1 MSQNNAPIK
10 PIQPNLAPISNNN
23 MGGNVLCISNSKTDN
38 GLSKKILTPDLNN
51 PSINQAKKPGHRACD
66 SCRRRKTKCDGNKPS
81 CGRCI
86 RDNFKCEYCSGR
98 ARGRPPASKTKN
110 SSSADKKR
118 QYDENQKP
126 EYHMIPN
133 SNFIANLSGS
143 RVEPSYL
150 NGFLMNPNKDQNG
163 LNISCVNQ
171 IIPLQGSRDLNNITS
186 YGQSLQ
192 TYAEKNVNEGRN
204 VKIESK
210 IKKGIIP
217 RRSFSI
223 VGSQTDKNAIN
234 YGTGTNYQGYLE
246 RLGGYQQGALKGKA
260 APTSIYIPG
269 YLDNVTNALTLKPA
283 VFSAPMKLQD
293 GYNEYFSS
301 EMAQK
306 QQQQQQQQQNQNQL
320 RDMNVKVSFNYP
332 DEQMRSMFER
342 EQQNNAILRE
352 KRNDEY
358 SRKFN
363 GSTETDRSGALGNYY
378 NSVNRDENPPFL
390 SSESNNGY
398 YGAKTD
404 IFGVSDTLEQA
415 ANQFNHNL
423 KAIDALNQR
432 SNAHS
437 SDQLPGSSPYV
448 GQTNSN
454 IEEFQGDK
462 TNLNEFVIQNKSIE
476 ERGYLDAQK
485 HQNDNRVSDN
495 FQKGYISNGPNQ
507 KEDLSGNNRNS
518 MNFDME
524 NSTNIDLFM
533 SVLNNEE
540 SNTGNGSFSLNSD
553 IVSSVFGVDPTSPVE
568 NTGSIQG
575 NSDQNIK
582 SIQAQEEFMNN
593 QVSFFSEIEKSLS
606 QTDVASM
613 DRNASGLPKL
623 EITSVEDP
631 NRMGNSIGNNNIG
644 NRGISNAEFF
654 SSPLISQSGLILG
667 QSYNSS
673 DLSSGNMSSAYFNSL
688 THSPNSSARTS
699 NNHSQNSNQSFTT
712 NGSYSSHNLQGNIG
726 ENFDNLS
733 VPGMF
738 NKRVTEGNDS
748 PRKKQFVNNGGRDG
762 GINNKFQG
770 NRSFGNRVF
779 QISNSGINSP
789 VIGSPN
795 SSISV
800 RQDIYRSNTTDFD
813 KDLSNYNSGYF
824 SCH

>member
-10 PIQPNLAPISNNN
+10 PIQPNLAPINSNN
-23 MGGNVLCISNSKTDN
+23 MGGSVLCISNSKTNN
-38 GLSKKILTPDLNN
+38 GLSKKMLNPDLAN
-51 PSINQAKKPGHRACD
+51 PSVNPLKKPGHRACD

-118 QYDENQKP
+118 IHDESQIP

-133 SNFIANLSGS
+133 SNFISNLSGS
-143 RVEPSYL
+143 RAEPSYL
-150 NGFLMNPNKDQNG
+150 NGFLLSPNKDQNG
-163 LNISCVNQ
+163 LNIGCVNQ
-171 IIPLQGSRDLNNITS
+171 IVPLQSSRDLNNITS

-223 VGSQTDKNAIN
+223 VGSQPDKNAIN
-234 YGTGTNYQGYLE
+234 YGNGTNYQGYLD
-246 RLGGYQQGALKGKA
+246 RLVGYQQGALKGKA

-269 YLDNVTNALTLKPA
+269 YLDNITNALALKPA
-283 VFSAPMKLQD
+283 VFSAPMKLQE

-301 EMAQK
+301 EMGQK
-306 QQQQQQQQQNQNQL
+306 QQQQQNQV
-320 RDMNVKVSFNYP
+320 REMGIRVSFNYP

-352 KRNDEY
+352 KRSNEY
-358 SRKFN
+358 SRSFN
-363 GSTETDRSGALGNYY
+363 GSTEADRSGVLGNYY
-378 NSVNRDENPPFL
+378 NSANRDENPSFL

-398 YGAKTD
+398 HGTKND
-404 IFGVSDTLEQA
+404 IFGVSDTLEQNS
-415 ANQFNHNL
+415 NQYNHNL
-423 KAIDALNQR
+423 NASDALNQR

-437 SDQLPGSSPYV
+437 NDQLPGSSPYV
-448 GQTNSN
+448 GQTNSST
-454 IEEFQGDK
+454 EGFQGDK
-462 TNLNEFVIQNKSIE
+462 ADLSKFVIQNKSVE
-476 ERGYLDAQK
+476 DRGYLDTQK
-485 HQNDNRVSDN
+485 HQNDNHLPDN

-507 KEDLSGNNRNS
+507 KEDFSGNDRNS

-540 SNTGNGSFSLNSD
+540 SNTGHDSFSLNSD

-568 NTGSIQG
+568 NISSFQG
-575 NSDQNIK
+575 NSGQNIK

-606 QTDVASM
+606 QTNVTGM
-613 DRNASGLPKL
+613 GRNASGLPKL

-631 NRMGNSIGNNNIG
+631 SNMGNSIGNNNIG
-644 NRGISNAEFF
+644 SRGISNAEFF
-654 SSPLISQSGLILG
+654 SSPLITQSGLVLG

-673 DLSSGNMSSAYFNSL
+673 DLSSGNMESAYFNSL
-688 THSPNSSARTS
+688 THSPNSSVRTS

-712 NGSYSSHNLQGNIG
+712 NGSYSSHNLQSNTNK
-726 ENFDNLS
+726 NFDSLS
-733 VPGMF
+733 VPGMY
-738 NKRVTEGNDS
+738 NKRTIEGADS
-748 PRKKQFVNNGGRDG
+748 PRKKQFVSNSGRDG

-789 VIGSPN
+789 DIGSPN

-813 KDLSNYNSGYF
+813 KDLGNYNSGYF